1 MSATNKVCMIGN
13 LTNRIME
20 NDKTNVE
27 IKVGTMMTEYLYS
40 DRNVYEVIEV
50 KNQKCVKVR
59 QMSARHKV
67 AFSNDNVELYSD
79 KNNRVKELVYRY
91 NNWYEKYVD
100 YSGKVCYN
108 KVKVVFGRADYYYDF
123 EF

>member
-100 YSGKVCYN
+100 YSGKVCYD

>member
-1 MSATNKVCMIGN
+1 MIGN

-100 YSGKVCYN
+100 YSGKVCYD

>member
-27 IKVGTMMTEYLYS
+27 IKVGTMMT
-40 DRNVYEVIEV
+40 
-50 KNQKCVKVR
+50 
-59 QMSARHKV
+59 
-67 AFSNDNVELYSD
+67 
-79 KNNRVKELVYRY
+79 
-91 NNWYEKYVD
+91 
-100 YSGKVCYN
+100 
-108 KVKVVFGRADYYYDF
+108 DYYYDF

>member
-20 NDKTNVE
+20 NDKTNVK

-100 YSGKVCYN
+100 YSGKVCYD

>member
-1 MSATNKVCMIGN
+1 MIGN
-13 LTNRIME
+13 LTNRLME
-20 NDKTNVE
+20 NDKTNVKIE
-27 IKVGTMMTEYLYS
+27 VGTMMTEYLYS
-40 DRNVYEVIEV
+40 DRNVWEVIEV

-79 KNNRVKELVYRY
+79 KNNRVMELVFRY
-91 NNWYEKYVD
+91 GSWYEKYSCSDNNTD
-100 YSGKVCYN
+100 YVKYD